1 MEHIVLPP
9 EEVLPRDTG
18 PGEPVHLA
26 YMPVTLL
33 LRDPDASWMLAD
45 TSVPSLPDHVSR
57 RGLFQ
62 LRPSTVYIRRHISKD
77 QTMYVRRT
85 QFPVMPADVRI
96 VYAAQGSTYPAV
108 VADMQRPPRMSL
120 ETHWL
125 ACYVM
130 LSRATSLEG
139 FLAMRLAAREEL
151 GHRPPMYL
159 VDEITR
165 LLQLEKESTKALRAY
180 LEWLPAGAVPD
191 SILALFEAG
200 AEAAELR
207 RVTSVRSANLGV
219 VAESSS
225 ALTLLD
231 LLVE

>member
-1 MEHIVLPP
+1 MKGCECILEHIVLPP
-9 EEVLPRDTG
+9 DEVLPRDTG

-33 LRDPDASWMLAD
+33 LRDPDASWMLAE
-45 TSVPSLPDHVSR
+45 TSVPSLPEHVSR

-108 VADMQRPPRMSL
+108 VADTQRPPRMSL

-130 LSRATSLEG
+130 LSRATSPEG

-151 GHRPPMYL
+151 GHRPPTYL
-159 VDEITR
+159 VDEITLGVAFEMHR
-165 LLQLEKESTKALRAY
+165 SAKSRDLVAEPVENQKFGNVLVFLQLRANGG
-180 LEWLPAGAVPD
+180 PTNSAV
-191 SILALFEAG
+191 
-200 AEAAELR
+200 
-207 RVTSVRSANLGV
+207 
-219 VAESSS
+219 
-225 ALTLLD
+225 
-231 LLVE
+231 